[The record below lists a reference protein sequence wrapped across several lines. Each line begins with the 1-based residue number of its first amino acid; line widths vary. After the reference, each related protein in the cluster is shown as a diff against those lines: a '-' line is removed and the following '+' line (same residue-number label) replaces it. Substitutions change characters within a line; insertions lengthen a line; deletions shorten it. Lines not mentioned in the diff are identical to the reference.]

1 MHLELRNIAQILG
14 DARHDERQN
23 QHRYSAHG
31 RDACHDQARSKPP
44 PPCDLRRAAHKIT
57 EIRSNGSRQELLGS
71 VGAQGLQKRS
81 SVHWKRYR
89 RETSVQRSSGNELS
103 LKTEDYDLVEQIFPA
118 FLPNCMTLTGFTPG
132 GRKLQNLHLA
142 IASDPQVL

>member
-1 MHLELRNIAQILG
+1 MHRELHKIAQILG
-14 DARHDERQN
+14 HARHDERQN
-23 QHRYSAHG
+23 QHRYSAHS

-44 PPCDLRRAAHKIT
+44 PPSDLRRATHKIT

-71 VGAQGLQKRS
+71 AAAQGLQKRS

-103 LKTEDYDLVEQIFPA
+103 LKTED
-118 FLPNCMTLTGFTPG
+118 
-132 GRKLQNLHLA
+132 
-142 IASDPQVL
+142 